1 MRHTKNNI
9 TLIGRLGTD
18 PVVRRF
24 ENGQRLAKMQL
35 ATHETK
41 RQLNGRNE
49 KLTRWHQLVAWGNT
63 ADIIKQMLRKGRHI
77 AIEGKLNQRSWK
89 GKDGQQRI
97 SSEVIVKNFT
107 LLN

>member
-1 MRHTKNNI
+1 MKQTRNHV

-18 PVVRRF
+18 PVFRRF

-35 ATHETK
+35 ATNETK
-41 RQLNGRNE
+41 RYLDGRNE

-63 ADIIKQMLRKGRHI
+63 ADIIKQMLNKGRQI
-77 AIEGKLNQRSWK
+77 AIEGKLSTRSWK
-89 GKDGQQRI
+89 GKDGLQR
-97 SSEVIVKNFT
+97 SASEVIVKNFT